1 MSRRLFSLIEL
12 LVVIAVISILASL
25 LLPALKNAKEQAKR
39 SLCLNQI
46 KQLGIICESYSS
58 DYNAYWPT
66 GWSTVQTIHN
76 TKSGNYVGGVG
87 NGSGVVTEFWS
98 PGALLFSGA
107 GKVDDVFCPDLHVY
121 PGSER
126 YTLSKQKPNWA
137 KVLDKATVTPTSG
150 WPSGGCEVN
159 AGYIFRNEG
168 SAYNKRFIS
177 PSRDQDLVRKPVIW
191 DPLYDFNG
199 QSTPKIW
206 GHENGYNV
214 LYGDCSARW
223 VRDPG
228 WVAARAIDTSNA
240 GMRDLFLN
248 TWLEKQ

>member
-12 LVVIAVISILASL
+12 LVVIAIISILASL
-25 LLPALKNAKEQAKR
+25 LLPALKYAKEQAKR

-58 DYNAYWPT
+58 DYNTYWPT
-66 GWSTVQTIHN
+66 GWSTLKPAGSN
-76 TKSGNYVGGVG
+76 TGNTRGGTG
-87 NGSGVVTEFWS
+87 DGSGVVTEFWS
-98 PGALLFSGA
+98 PGALMFSGEA
-107 GKVDDVFCPDLHVY
+107 KVDDIFCPDLHVY
-121 PGSER
+121 NPGSN

-137 KVLDKATVTPTSG
+137 KVLTNATATPTSG

-159 AGYIFRNEG
+159 AGYLFRTEG
-168 SAYNKRFIS
+168 SDPAKRFIS
-177 PSRDQDLVRKPVIW
+177 PSRDQALVRKPVIW
-191 DPLYDFNG
+191 DPLFDTRG
-199 QSTPKIW
+199 STPIFW

-228 WVAARAIDTSNA
+228 WVAGRSFNGGIACAMFND
-240 GMRDLFLN
+240 FVYK
-248 TWLEKQ
+248 WLEKQ